1 MPEIFEQNHKLKI
14 IEYGNEESV
23 ADIFSD
29 MKDGFLSL
37 FSK

>member
-1 MPEIFEQNHKLKI
+1 MPEIFEQNNKLKI

-29 MKDGFLSL
+29 MKEGFLNL
-37 FSK
+37 FGK